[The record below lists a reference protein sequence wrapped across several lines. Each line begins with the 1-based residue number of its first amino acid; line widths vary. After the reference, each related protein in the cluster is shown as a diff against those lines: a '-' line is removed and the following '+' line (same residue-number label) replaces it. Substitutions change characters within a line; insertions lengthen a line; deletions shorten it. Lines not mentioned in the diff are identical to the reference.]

1 MKRFYSNFKLYIF
14 SYRSTKDVYGNI
26 TFGVGVAPLYSI
38 LAIWIDSL
46 LSCCLLN
53 VNVEKKII
61 QSDKLSYIHVHFG
74 KMMLFCI
81 ISIIQSTI
89 ILLGYIFILKISPVS
104 FWIALLFILTTSI
117 TFTIIIYTLVSIFG
131 NIGKAI
137 AVVMMVS
144 QIAGSGGL
152 YPVETNPVIFRKLA
166 PLWPFKYAMAG
177 FREVISGPIKD
188 IVISNLKSLSI
199 FIIVFLIMIFIK
211 TSVSKSTSIFDKE
224 LNKLGL

>member
-1 MKRFYSNFKLYIF
+1 
-14 SYRSTKDVYGNI
+14 
-26 TFGVGVAPLYSI
+26 
-38 LAIWIDSL
+38 
-46 LSCCLLN
+46 
-53 VNVEKKII
+53 
-61 QSDKLSYIHVHFG
+61 
-74 KMMLFCI
+74 MMLFCI

-144 QIAGSGGL
+144 QKSAGSGGL

-188 IVISNLKSLSI
+188 IVISKLKSLSI
-199 FIIVFLIMIFIK
+199 FII
-211 TSVSKSTSIFDKE
+211 SIFDYDYIIKSQ
-224 LNKLGL
+224 